1 MMCNIMIDLPEFDAK
16 EFIKRSCAFI
26 REKVETSNS
35 EGVVIGLSGGI
46 DSCVVACLAVKALG
60 ASNVRGYILPTL
72 TTSDQDL
79 FDAKLIK
86 DELDIE
92 AHFISIGE
100 IYNQFISSCE
110 IKNLPQENSSLAS
123 ANLKPRIRMSILY
136 YFATL
141 YNSLVIGTGNKTE
154 LQVGYFTKYGDGG
167 VDMLPIGDLYK
178 GDVKQVAME
187 LGVPSQIIKKPP
199 TAGLWK
205 GQTDEDEL
213 GMTYNILDK
222 LLYLYLEKGYDLG
235 SIANELKISSDEV
248 ERIISMVKNAEHKRQ
263 TIPVLAKYE

>member
-1 MMCNIMIDLPEFDAK
+1 MIDLPEFDAR

-35 EGVVIGLSGGI
+35 DGVVIGLSGGI

-60 ASNVRGYILPTL
+60 ASNVKGYILPTL

-92 AHFISIGE
+92 GHFISIGE
-100 IYNQFISSCE
+100 IHDQFISSCE
-110 IKNLPQENSSLAS
+110 IKNLPQKNNTLAS

-136 YFATL
+136 YFATI

-154 LQVGYFTKYGDGG
+154 LQLGYFTKYGDGG
-167 VDMLPIGDLYK
+167 VDILPIGDLYK
-178 GDVKQVAME
+178 EDVKQVAME
-187 LGVPSQIIKKPP
+187 LGVPFQIIKKPP

-222 LLYLYLEKGYDLG
+222 LLYLYLEKGYDSS
-235 SIANELKISSDEV
+235 SIANELEIPSDEV
-248 ERIISMVKNAEHKRQ
+248 DRILSMVKNAEHKRQ
-263 TIPVLAKYE
+263 TIPILAKYE